1 MIEKTII
8 NWEEHWL
15 PAHKVSIRNIW
26 NGDEPESALTDIYV
40 PIENWVIV
48 ELYFAWER
56 WPQRV
61 DGVTLDNVYYTFSPD
76 YLDTT
81 QHNKITWL
89 VVWDKIFIWDRV
101 NYSDVQN

>member
-15 PAHKVSIRNIW
+15 PTHKVSVRNIFNW
-26 NGDEPESALTDIYV
+26 DEPESYSTDIFV

-61 DGVTLDNVYYTFSPD
+61 DGVTLDGVYYVFSPD
-76 YLDTT
+76 YVDTT
-81 QHNKITWL
+81 EHNKITWL
-89 VVWDKIFIWDRV
+89 VMWDKIFIRDRV
-101 NYSDVQN
+101 NYSEES